1 MMVCKKQTYTL
12 YAAINIKHGELPST
26 PNINCNRINTFF
38 RHFSLLTN
46 FTSQSRPF
54 AENINTLQFFAPL
67 CTSLLMKRKTCAY
80 LTGKYQFTSSF
91 FFAAVKFFS
100 SPNESILTEV
110 ITALQFLCGRCKR
123 TGKKKDET
131 KKICLPKFYF
141 VIYSCPEKSFFF
153 SPFFRKRTENFLRRS
168 CKFFFSVKINS
179 KSSSPLAAN
188 KLCCLK
194 NVNLSE

>member
-1 MMVCKKQTYTL
+1 MQKTNL
-12 YAAINIKHGELPST
+12 HPIYAAINIKHGELPST

-123 TGKKKDET
+123 TGKKKRRNQ
-131 KKICLPKFYF
+131 KNLPSKILFCYLFVSWKVIFFLTLLPEEDRKF
-141 VIYSCPEKSFFF
+141 
-153 SPFFRKRTENFLRRS
+153 
-168 CKFFFSVKINS
+168 
-179 KSSSPLAAN
+179 SSS
-188 KLCCLK
+188 KL
-194 NVNLSE
+194 